1 LIAEGTRFSDFTPL
15 TSSAGS
21 TADEAHPI
29 TLGNP
34 TFRQESIADRT
45 TQLAAGMPNLGSWD
59 MNTVNETGAH
69 KGRYLFT
76 VFETG
81 NSGMQRHD
89 LETGETYTIWQSPAP
104 GRAVSFD
111 PSYWTPWGTFI
122 AGEESRTRAKASGD
136 GRRTARSGRSSP
148 GSISIRRTSAGR
160 G

>member
-1 LIAEGTRFSDFTPL
+1 MKTSFDSRPRIAAAGLLLAGTILTADGTRFSDFVPL
-15 TSSAGS
+15 TTSAGP

-29 TLGNP
+29 TFGNP
-34 TFRQESIADRT
+34 AFRQESIANRS
-45 TQLAAGMPNLGSWD
+45 TQLAADMPNSVSWD

-81 NSGMQRHD
+81 NSGVQRHD

-111 PSYWTPWGTFI
+111 PSYWTPWGTF
-122 AGEESRTRAKASGD
+122 
-136 GRRTARSGRSSP
+136 
-148 GSISIRRTSAGR
+148 
-160 G
+160 